1 MKKTISFILAAM
13 LLLVGC
19 STRESNNKWK
29 PQHVSENI
37 KPYAEKALN
46 IVEQYLAFDISLE
59 EFYADMSDVN
69 NRLDWDDFLDWDD
82 LEKTNIADLTVCN
95 AISDLYYHYDE
106 FTDNAFRMYRD
117 ILRFQLGQN
126 VKDTIY
132 SPAKNIRAYD
142 DESQY
147 IAKQLKLEDLP
158 IFDASVYI
166 FDDSSL
172 PTVSLTF
179 DLANGVTPEDAFTHS
194 KTLIQQMKK
203 HEICLDYLTIYYHI
217 YGQTTFI
224 VDVRLNDSGEYALD
238 LSFIDDKN
246 TEREYFEP
254 TDENVEQMVIAATAY
269 VSDYVK

>member
-19 STRESNNKWK
+19 TTQESDNKWK
-29 PQHVSENI
+29 PQHVSDNI
-37 KPYAEKALN
+37 KPYAEKALD
-46 IVEQYLAFDISLE
+46 IVEQYLAFEISLN

-69 NRLDWDDFLDWDD
+69 NRLDWDDRGENNL
-82 LEKTNIADLTVCN
+82 ADLTICT

-106 FTDNAFRMYRD
+106 FNDNAFRLYRD
-117 ILRFQLGQN
+117 VLRFQMGQN
-126 VKDTIY
+126 AKDTTH
-132 SPAKNIRAYD
+132 SPPKTIRAYD

-147 IAKQLKLEDLP
+147 LAKQLKLEDLP

-179 DLANGVTPEDAFTHS
+179 DLANSVIPEDVFAHY
-194 KTLIQQMKK
+194 KTLIKQAEKN
-203 HEICLDYLTIYYHI
+203 EILLDFLTIYYHV
-217 YGQTTFI
+217 YGQTAFAI
-224 VDVRLNDSGEYALD
+224 DISLDDSGKYALA
-238 LSFIDDKN
+238 LSLIDDEAA
-246 TEREYFEP
+246 EREYVES
-254 TDENVEQMVIAATAY
+254 TDANIERMIISATAY